1 MQKKDGERLL
11 FFYLRFCFLYVKR
24 FENEFYNL
32 FARFGVDG
40 VYDIFILAF
49 LRFSARHRDKITVVS
64 FDNFNVVYN
73 KAIVEEIAVTEDKL
87 KVAPNV
93 NPYVVTT
100 T

>member
-1 MQKKDGERLL
+1 M
-11 FFYLRFCFLYVKR
+11 
-24 FENEFYNL
+24 

-73 KAIVEEIAVTEDKL
+73 EAIVEEIAVTEDKL

-93 NPYVVTT
+93 NPNVVTT